1 MNTTLVINPKGGSG
15 KTTVTIN
22 LASYFASANIPCT
35 LMDYDPQGSS
45 LNWLRLRPPLVNRIH
60 AANAAPEKFGRL
72 RSFEMYVPPE
82 TRHLVIDAPAGV
94 AGVLMHEMLDRSS
107 AIVVPLV
114 PSSIDLHATGNFL
127 RELIGTGKMRHA
139 QIPIAVVANKVRRS
153 MPAYAPLQQLV
164 DSLGLKLLAR
174 LIDSDVFLRA
184 AETGTGIF
192 EMNAGFAAAER
203 KQFLPIV
210 EWVTGETGL
219 AEAANQTPTVC
230 NLARTRVA

>member
-1 MNTTLVINPKGGSG
+1 
-15 KTTVTIN
+15 
-22 LASYFASANIPCT
+22 
-35 LMDYDPQGSS
+35 
-45 LNWLRLRPPLVNRIH
+45 
-60 AANAAPEKFGRL
+60 
-72 RSFEMYVPPE
+72 
-82 TRHLVIDAPAGV
+82 
-94 AGVLMHEMLDRSS
+94 MLDRSS

-127 RELIGTGKMRHA
+127 RDLIGTGKMRHA
-139 QIPIAVVANKVRRS
+139 QIPIAIVANKVRRS
-153 MPAYAPLQQLV
+153 MPAYAPLQHLL
-164 DSLGLKLLAR
+164 DSLGLKLVAR

-219 AEAANQTPTVC
+219 AEAANQAPTVC
-230 NLARTRVA
+230 NLARSRVA